1 MKKRAIVTGG
11 TKSDVAAMAV
21 LAMNIRETNSHLFDC
36 LVIYHDGIKKKDQKL
51 IQSIYNTKFIKYEYP
66 NASKNDVILTYFS
79 PMVFCKYEC
88 FRLLDEFDTVVWTD
102 YDVVI
107 QDKLDKIC
115 EFDNSCFNIVKD
127 PTTIREMFYKE
138 IRNREIFNYD
148 LNVNG
153 FTASLFAL
161 SNSLD
166 KFEMIYSWCY
176 KKTKEWDEDIYLP
189 EQCVLGLAAQEFHIK
204 TSFIDGAIYGCHP
217 RNAKGNEIILHAAC
231 QPKFWN
237 GIYNGDWNRRYA
249 EWLKMGGSP
258 YNDRIKKIKNKWKLI
273 TSRIQGIRSRI

>member
-1 MKKRAIVTGG
+1 MIKRAIVTGG
-11 TKSDVAAMAV
+11 TKSDIAAMAV

-36 LVIYHDGIKKKDQKL
+36 LVIYHDGIKKKDQEL
-51 IQSIYNTKFIKYEYP
+51 IQLIYNTKFIKYEYP

-107 QDKLDKIC
+107 QDKLDEIC
-115 EFDNSCFNIVKD
+115 EFDNSSFNIVKD

-138 IRNREIFNYD
+138 IRNQEISNYD

-153 FTASLFAL
+153 FTASLFAI
-161 SNSLD
+161 SKSLD
-166 KFEMIYSWCY
+166 QYEKIYSWCY

-189 EQCVLGLAAQEFHIK
+189 EQCVLALAAQEFHIK
-204 TSFIDGAIYGCHP
+204 YSFIDGTLYGCHP
-217 RNAKGNEIILHAAC
+217 KNAKGNEIILHAAC

-273 TSRIQGIRSRI
+273 TSRIQGVRSRI